1 MSFAAGIG
9 GILVLVLLGA
19 PIVAALGAV
28 GLIQATTQDVP
39 LSIASQAVLHGVNS
53 FTLLAIPLFV
63 LTGEILHRS
72 GAADRLIRF
81 VTMLV
86 GWMTGGLGMS
96 VVLSTMIFS
105 GLSGSV
111 NADAAAIGSTMIPP
125 MTTAGYRR
133 PWSASIVAAASGT
146 GILIPPSITMIILGT
161 VANLSIRDLFLAS
174 LIPAA
179 VVAIAKGFVIYF
191 YAKYKEPTTEKI
203 QVTFRG
209 LISAGLNA
217 FPPLMAPAIILG
229 GILWGIF
236 TATEAAAVAV
246 TYAALLALVY
256 RTISA
261 KEWLRLIVAAGRTS
275 GVVLSLIGVAQL
287 LAYML
292 AYQQV
297 EIQLA
302 DWAGQFTGNY
312 FLFITI
318 VMIIFWIFGALLDGA
333 PALVVLIP
341 LFMPLA
347 QEAGMSELH
356 FAIFSLAVFGISLVT
371 PPLGSACFIVTG
383 IARISIVQMMRPML
397 PFMAVMFSTII
408 LLAYVPAF
416 SEWMPSL
423 FGGSG

>member
-1 MSFAAGIG
+1 VSFALAFFGIVAL
-9 GILVLVLLGA
+9 ILLGA
-19 PIVAALGAV
+19 PIVAALGAI
-28 GLIQATTQDVP
+28 GLIQATAADVP
-39 LSIASQAVLHGVNS
+39 LSIAAQAVFHGLNS

-72 GAADRLIRF
+72 GAAERLVRF
-81 VTMLV
+81 VTILV

-96 VVLSTMIFS
+96 VVASTMLFS

-125 MTTAGYRR
+125 MTKAGYRR

-146 GILIPPSITMIILGT
+146 GILIPPSITMIVLGT

-174 LIPAA
+174 LIPAV
-179 VVAIAKGFVIYF
+179 VVAASKGVVIYF
-191 YAKYKEPTTEKI
+191 YAKYKEPTAERVR
-203 QVTFRG
+203 VTPRELG
-209 LISAGLNA
+209 RAALDAL
-217 FPPLMAPAIILG
+217 PPLIAPVIILG
-229 GILWGIF
+229 GILWGVF

-246 TYAALLALVY
+246 LYAVVLALVY
-256 RTISA
+256 RSVSRG
-261 KEWLRLIVAAGRTS
+261 EWIRIFVNAGRTS
-275 GVVLSLIGVAQL
+275 GVVLSLVGMAQL

-292 AYQQV
+292 AYDQV

-302 DWAGQFTGNY
+302 EWASQFTGNF
-312 FLFITI
+312 FLFVTI
-318 VMIIFWIFGALLDGA
+318 VMVLFWILGALLDGV

-347 QEAGMSELH
+347 AEAGMGELH

-383 IARISIVQMMRPML
+383 IARIRIVDMMRPML
-397 PFMAVMFSTII
+397 PFMAVMFATIV

-416 SEWMPSL
+416 SEWLPDL
-423 FGGSG
+423 IR

>member
-1 MSFAAGIG
+1 MSFAGSLG
-9 GILVLVLLGA
+9 GILLLILIGS
-19 PIVAALGAV
+19 PIVAALGAI
-28 GLIQATTQDVP
+28 GLLQATSDDVP
-39 LSIASQAVLHGVNS
+39 LSIASQAVFHGVNS

-72 GAADRLIRF
+72 GAAERLVRF
-81 VTMLV
+81 ITMLV

-96 VVLSTMIFS
+96 VVFSTMVFS

-146 GILIPPSITMIILGT
+146 GILIPPSITMIVLGT

-191 YAKYKEPTTEKI
+191 YAKYKEPTSERVK
-203 QVTFRG
+203 VTPKG
-209 LISAGLNA
+209 LALAGLNA
-217 FPPLMAPAIILG
+217 FLPLLAPVIILG
-229 GILWGIF
+229 GILGGVF

-246 TYAALLALVY
+246 TYAALLALAY
-256 RTISA
+256 RTVTA
-261 KEWLRLIVAAGRTS
+261 RDWLRIFVAAGRTS
-275 GVVLSLIGVAQL
+275 GVVLSLVGVAQL

-292 AYQQV
+292 AYDQV
-297 EIQLA
+297 EVWLA

-312 FLFITI
+312 FVFITV
-318 VMIIFWIFGALLDGA
+318 VMVLFWILGALLDGV

-347 QEAGMSELH
+347 TEAGMSELH

-397 PFMAVMFSTII
+397 PFMAVMFATII

-416 SEWMPSL
+416 SEWVPSL
-423 FGGSG
+423 FGGG

>member
-1 MSFAAGIG
+1 MSAVFGLVGICLL
-9 GILVLVLLGA
+9 ILLGA
-19 PIVAALGAV
+19 PIVAALGAI
-28 GLIQATTQDVP
+28 GLIQATNDEVP
-39 LSIASQAVLHGVNS
+39 LSIASQAVFHGVNS

-72 GAADRLIRF
+72 GAAERLVAFI
-81 VTMLV
+81 TMLV

-96 VVLSTMIFS
+96 VVASTMVFS

-125 MTTAGYRR
+125 MTKAGYR
-133 PWSASIVAAASGT
+133 PAWAASIVAAASGT
-146 GILIPPSITMIILGT
+146 GILIPPSITMIVLGT

-179 VVAIAKGFVIYF
+179 VVAVGKGLVIYF
-191 YAKYKEPTTEKI
+191 YAKYREPTNEK
-203 QVTFRG
+203 VRVSLRG
-209 LISAGLNA
+209 LRRAGWLA
-217 FPPLMAPAIILG
+217 LPPLVAPAVILG
-229 GILWGIF
+229 GILAGVF

-246 TYAALLALVY
+246 LYATLLAWSY
-256 RTISA
+256 RTVDRRGWAQIF
-261 KEWLRLIVAAGRTS
+261 VTAGRTS
-275 GVVLSLIGVAQL
+275 GVVLSLVGVAQL

-292 AYQQV
+292 AYDQIEV
-297 EIQLA
+297 VLA
-302 DWAGQFTGNY
+302 QWASQFTGNY
-312 FLFITI
+312 FVFITV
-318 VMIIFWIFGALLDGA
+318 VMILFWILGALLDGV

-347 QEAGMSELH
+347 REAGMSELH

-383 IARISIVQMMRPML
+383 IARIKIVEMLRPML
-397 PFMAVMFSTII
+397 PFMVLMFATII

-416 SEWMPSL
+416 SEWLPSL
-423 FGGSG
+423 FGGG

>member
-1 MSFAAGIG
+1 MTFAIAFV
-9 GILVLVLLGA
+9 GILVLIVVGA

-28 GLIQATTQDVP
+28 GLAQSFSAGLP
-39 LSIASQAVLHGVNS
+39 LTVAAQAVFHGLNS

-72 GAADRLIRF
+72 GAAEKLVRF

-96 VVLSTMIFS
+96 VVASTMLFS

-125 MTTAGYRR
+125 MTKAGYRR

-146 GILIPPSITMIILGT
+146 GILIPPSITMIVLGT

-179 VVAIAKGFVIYF
+179 VVALGKGFVIYF
-191 YAKYKEPTTEKI
+191 YAKYREPTTERVR
-203 QVTFRG
+203 VTPRE
-209 LISAGLNA
+209 LLRAGWEAL
-217 FPPLMAPAIILG
+217 PPLIAPVLILG
-229 GILWGIF
+229 GILWGVF

-246 TYAALLALVY
+246 LYSVLLAVVY
-256 RTISA
+256 RSVGRGEWVTIF
-261 KEWLRLIVAAGRTS
+261 VNAGRTS
-275 GVVLSLIGVAQL
+275 GVVLSLVGVAQL

-292 AYQQV
+292 AYDQV
-297 EIQLA
+297 EIVLA

-312 FLFITI
+312 FLFVTI
-318 VMIIFWIFGALLDGA
+318 VMVLFWILGALLDGV

-347 QEAGMSELH
+347 REAGMGELH

-371 PPLGSACFIVTG
+371 PPLGSACFIVCG
-383 IARISIVQMMRPML
+383 IARIRIAEMLRPML
-397 PFMAVMFSTII
+397 PFMAVMFATIL

-416 SEWMPSL
+416 SEWVPEL
-423 FGGSG
+423 ARK

>member
-1 MSFAAGIG
+1 VSFGFAFL
-9 GILVLVLLGA
+9 GILGLIVAGV

-28 GLIQATTQDVP
+28 GLIQASADDVP
-39 LSIASQAVLHGVNS
+39 LSIASQAVFHGLNS

-72 GAADRLIRF
+72 GAAERLIRF

-96 VVLSTMIFS
+96 VVASTMLFS

-125 MTTAGYRR
+125 MTKAGYRR

-146 GILIPPSITMIILGT
+146 GILIPPSITMIVLGT

-174 LIPAA
+174 LVPA
-179 VVAIAKGFVIYF
+179 VVVAVGKGLVIYF
-191 YAKYKEPTTEKI
+191 YAKYREPTSERVR
-203 QVTFRG
+203 VTPGELGR
-209 LISAGLNA
+209 AGLA
-217 FPPLMAPAIILG
+217 ALPPLVAPVIILG
-229 GILWGIF
+229 GILWGVF

-246 TYAALLALVY
+246 LYATLLAMVY
-256 RTISA
+256 RTVPRGDWMSIF
-261 KEWLRLIVAAGRTS
+261 VNAGRTS
-275 GVVLSLIGVAQL
+275 GVVLSLVGVAQL

-292 AYQQV
+292 AYDQV
-297 EIQLA
+297 EVVLA

-312 FLFITI
+312 FVFVTV
-318 VMIIFWIFGALLDGA
+318 VMVLFWILGALLDGI

-347 QEAGMSELH
+347 VEAGMGELH
-356 FAIFSLAVFGISLVT
+356 FAIFALAVFGISLVT
-371 PPLGSACFIVTG
+371 PPLGSACFIVCG
-383 IARISIVQMMRPML
+383 IARIRIVEMLRPML
-397 PFMAVMFSTII
+397 PFMAVMFATII

-416 SEWMPSL
+416 SEWIPSQ
-423 FGGSG
+423 FAK

>member
-1 MSFAAGIG
+1 MSFGLAFLGI
-9 GILVLVLLGA
+9 IAFIVLGV

-28 GLIQATTQDVP
+28 GLIQASTDDVP
-39 LSIASQAVLHGVNS
+39 LSIASQAVFHGLNS

-72 GAADRLIRF
+72 GAAERLIRF

-96 VVLSTMIFS
+96 VVASTMLFS

-125 MTTAGYRR
+125 MTKAGYRR

-146 GILIPPSITMIILGT
+146 GILIPPSITMIVLGT

-174 LIPAA
+174 LVPAV
-179 VVAIAKGFVIYF
+179 VVAIGKGFVIYF
-191 YAKYKEPTTEKI
+191 YAKYREPTTERVR
-203 QVTFRG
+203 VTPGELGR
-209 LISAGLNA
+209 AGLA
-217 FPPLMAPAIILG
+217 ALPPLIAPVIILG
-229 GILWGIF
+229 GILWGVF

-246 TYAALLALVY
+246 LYATLLALVY
-256 RTISA
+256 RTIPRG
-261 KEWLRLIVAAGRTS
+261 EWTSVFVNAGRTS
-275 GVVLSLIGVAQL
+275 GVVLSLVGVAQL

-292 AYQQV
+292 AYDQV
-297 EIQLA
+297 EVVLA
-302 DWAGQFTGNY
+302 EWAGQFTGNY
-312 FLFITI
+312 FLFVTI
-318 VMIIFWIFGALLDGA
+318 VMILFWILGALLDGV

-347 QEAGMSELH
+347 RDAGMGELH

-371 PPLGSACFIVTG
+371 PPLGSACFIVCG
-383 IARISIVQMMRPML
+383 IARIKIVDMLRPML
-397 PFMAVMFSTII
+397 PFMAVMFATII

-416 SEWMPSL
+416 SEWIPSQ
-423 FGGSG
+423 FAR